1 MRIMEHAKTALKA
14 STAQT
19 ASIFTLVLQAL
30 TLPPQLSSA
39 SSAQQESN
47 AQPPLSQ
54 AREVAEL
61 ESTRSRAKPPAL
73 LVKPDSSVLIR
84 TNLSSHVLQE
94 HTVQALLLCAP
105 IAQPDR
111 SAQAAQI
118 KVVCQCRVVTL
129 ASTLKTDG
137 LSASLVHPDTSAKV
151 ETRTRSSAVAMNTL
165 RPEAP
170 PVSM

>member
-19 ASIFTLVLQAL
+19 ASIFTLVLLAL

-94 HTVQALLLCAP
+94 HTVQALLLCALS
-105 IAQPDR
+105 AQLDR